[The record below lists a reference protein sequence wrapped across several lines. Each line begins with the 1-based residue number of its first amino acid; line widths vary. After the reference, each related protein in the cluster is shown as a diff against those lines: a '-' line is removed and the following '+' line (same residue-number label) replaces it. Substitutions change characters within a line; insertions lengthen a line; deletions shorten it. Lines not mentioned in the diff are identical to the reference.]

1 MTERKCKRET
11 EQRSYLG
18 KRTERKRLQHRA
30 MSERERG
37 LNRGGKVLLT
47 ENGDG
52 VMVIDE
58 GGRE

>member
-18 KRTERKRLQHRA
+18 KRTEETTAAPCDER
-30 MSERERG
+30 ERERG